1 MNCVFL
7 YMAPQNEFPCS
18 PVRKKSKTCHYRW
31 GLCSPHSSIANVSI
45 QMLGT
50 LFSLRWV
57 ATNNG
62 WRFFDNRYRLVIRI
76 IALHAAF
83 TTHTSFGRMSTLI
96 GEYCTHVIN
105 GRHLTWWIKSSH
117 FWSDSCCRV
126 WKGQFMISNVQ
137 YLVWARIIDRRFKKK
152 NWSPWFFLIN
162 RLFSYIT

>member
-1 MNCVFL
+1 MNCAFL

-18 PVRKKSKTCHYRW
+18 PVQKKSKTCHYRW
-31 GLCSPHSSIANVSI
+31 GLSSPHSSIANVSI

-57 ATNNG
+57 VTNNG

-117 FWSDSCCRV
+117 FWSGSYCWV
-126 WKGQFMISNVQ
+126 WKGQFMILNVQ

-152 NWSPWFFLIN
+152 IGRHDFFWSIDFSLI
-162 RLFSYIT
+162 